1 MGVTELALLRVLNP
15 DDLKDPSFLQILHN
29 AKRASEPF
37 GASNAYYL
45 QSPDDPAL
53 LWIISGWPSVQIH
66 TEKWIGSAENQEVMA
81 KLAGK
86 IEVVFMYHVDVESEL
101 VKGVMGSQ
109 VVRVARYAIKKEVS
123 ERIGIDGFGREGYD
137 VTYGEEARER
147 FQKLFQAAREEVK
160 KGAEVG
166 GWRIDRGMLMEGK
179 ELGDGVDE
187 VDEWVVFTGLEKR
200 DGGLPASAETWK
212 EYKEIVGYTGTEDV
226 KYGVVL
232 DM

>member
-1 MGVTELALLRVLNP
+1 MGVTELALLRLLNP

-29 AKRASEPF
+29 ARLASEPF

-45 QSPDDPAL
+45 RSPDDRSL
-53 LWIISGWPSVQIH
+53 FWIVSGWPSVQVH
-66 TEKWIGSAENQEVMA
+66 AEKWIGSAENQEVMA

-109 VVRVARYAIKKEVS
+109 VVRIARYAVKKEVS
-123 ERIGIDGFGREGYD
+123 EVIGIDGFGRKGFEL
-137 VTYGEEARER
+137 TYGKEARER

-166 GWRIDRGMLMEGK
+166 GWRIDRGTVKEG
-179 ELGDGVDE
+179 EDLGDGVEE
-187 VDEWVVFTGLEKR
+187 VDEWVVFTGLEER
-200 DGGLPASAETWK
+200 DGRLPANAETWK
-212 EYKEIVGYTGTEDV
+212 ECKGIVGYTGREDV
-226 KYGVVL
+226 KYGMVL
-232 DM
+232 NI